1 MRSPI
6 VAGILGFACWGSLA
20 AARAQPA
27 GEACAACHTDQVKQ
41 LPASAHAQVGC
52 ATCHTGHEA
61 YPHPAAVLKPRC
73 ATCHSAQAGEHAASV
88 HGQLLRQ
95 GNQGAPTCGVCHGS
109 PHALKDTRSA
119 TFHQGIPD
127 ICGACHVEIADQFK
141 ASVHGQAVTR
151 GIPEA
156 PVCTTCHGEHQ
167 ILSPKAAASSV
178 NPRHV
183 RETCDQ
189 CHGNVKL
196 STRFGLPTD
205 RIVSFDESFH
215 GLAARAG
222 SQTVANC
229 ASCHGVH
236 TILPSSDPRS
246 MVNARN
252 LPKTCGRCHP
262 GAGTRFAIGPVHQL
276 AGRSESP
283 AVYWVRVGYT
293 ILIPLLVGLML
304 VHNLGD
310 WLRKLFERRFRPA
323 AARRWPG
330 PWLPRQEIRMY
341 GFERIQH
348 ALLALSFMTLVWT
361 GFALKYPGQWWA
373 RPLVAWEQ
381 YFPVRGV
388 VHRVAAAVLIA
399 VAGVHALSLITSQR
413 LRGHWKLLWPR
424 RSDLPEALL
433 NFAYNLGLLKRR
445 PGLSAHS
452 YIGKVE
458 YWAVVWGTAIM
469 GATGV
474 LLWANNLTLHYLPK
488 TALDFATAVH
498 FYEAML
504 ATLSIL
510 VWHFYGVIFDP
521 DVYPL
526 ETAFLTGIS
535 VKEEQAEAETDAAAE
550 PSEPE
555 GPQAPGEPERH
566 PPQ

>member
-6 VAGILGFACWGSLA
+6 LAGILGFACWGSLA

-61 YPHPAAVLKPRC
+61 YPHPAGALKPRC

-95 GNQGAPTCGVCHGS
+95 GNQAAPTCGVCHGD
-109 PHALKDTRSA
+109 PHTLKDTRSA

-127 ICGACHVEIADQFK
+127 TCGMCHTEIADQFK
-141 ASVHGQAVTR
+141 ASVHGQAVAR

-178 NPRHV
+178 NPRHIH
-183 RETCDQ
+183 ETCGQ

-196 STRFGLPTD
+196 SARFGLPTD

-246 MVNARN
+246 MVSVRN

-283 AVYWVRVGYT
+283 AVYWVRVGYI

-310 WLRKLFERRFRPA
+310 WLRKLFERRFQPA

-330 PWLPRQEIRMY
+330 PWMPRQEIRMY
-341 GFERIQH
+341 RFERIQH
-348 ALLALSFMTLVWT
+348 ALLVLSFLTLVWT
-361 GFALKYPGQWWA
+361 GFALKYPDQWWA

-399 VAGVHALSLITSQR
+399 IAGVHALSLLTCRR
-413 LRGHWKLLWPR
+413 LREHWKLLWPR
-424 RSDLPEALL
+424 RDDLPEALL

-445 PGLSAHS
+445 PGLSSHS

-488 TALDFATAVH
+488 TALDFATTVH
-498 FYEAML
+498 FYEAVL

-535 VKEEQAEAETDAAAE
+535 VKEEHTAAEAEPA
-550 PSEPE
+550 EPE
-555 GPQAPGEPERH
+555 GAQAPGEPERH
-566 PPQ
+566 PAR